1 MKLNRQGRP
10 YLGLFQE
17 RKEIE
22 LNSAETKGGF
32 VFLFLKVGIF
42 LSVGMSEPV
51 EKYCRT

>member
-22 LNSAETKGGF
+22 LNSAETQGGF
-32 VFLFLKVGIF
+32 VFFVFKGENIF
-42 LSVGMSEPV
+42 KCWGE
-51 EKYCRT
+51 